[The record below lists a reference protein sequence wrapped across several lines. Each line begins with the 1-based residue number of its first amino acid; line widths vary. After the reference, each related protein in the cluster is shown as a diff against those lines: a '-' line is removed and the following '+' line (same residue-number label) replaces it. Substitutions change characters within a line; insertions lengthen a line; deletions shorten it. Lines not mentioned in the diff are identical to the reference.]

1 MIDPS
6 LLLSI
11 TFSGYN
17 GHEVAFKR
25 PFARP
30 ISMSR
35 IRLPA
40 PLFTLSLLFFAVL
53 FTSSPGQEEPAPAQQ
68 KPGPE
73 KLRLERLVKE
83 LGHKSWKRREA
94 AQKELIKAGN
104 EALPLLKKYSSST
117 DIELA
122 RRARILREKLDPMIF
137 TFQLLEIRL
146 GDQPEI
152 LTQYTGKGKNRRA
165 IKLSGKK
172 P

>member
-1 MIDPS
+1 M
-6 LLLSI
+6 
-11 TFSGYN
+11 
-17 GHEVAFKR
+17 
-25 PFARP
+25 
-30 ISMSR
+30 
-35 IRLPA
+35 
-40 PLFTLSLLFFAVL
+40 
-53 FTSSPGQEEPAPAQQ
+53 
-68 KPGPE
+68 
-73 KLRLERLVKE
+73 KE
-83 LGHKSWKRREA
+83 LGHKSGKRREA

-104 EALPLLKKYSSST
+104 EALPLLNKYSSST

-172 P
+172 PKGSNLSSYVIHWESNEPGK